1 MAASSETSLMSVGQK
16 RILIAVLS
24 LLTLVLVSFILKQLG
39 SILKPFLIAVFMVN
53 ILLPV
58 TSAMERKKIPRILS
72 YIIVV
77 VFVLLIFYLV
87 GFFIYKNIGGFAQN
101 SLIYERKLNQ
111 LIGGL
116 LGNLGIIEK
125 DVPFKLRDFK
135 ILQWLPTGS
144 ITAFFTSSLGS
155 FFDLVG
161 NSAVLAFF
169 MLFLIAEVRYF
180 NARVIKAYG
189 RERADHILEI
199 VRNINTSVRKYILV
213 KLVVSLA
220 TGVLATIVMGIFN
233 LDFFIFF
240 GILTFLLNF
249 IPYLGSII
257 ATALPAVIA
266 FLQFNSPWTAVW
278 LLLILLLIQN
288 VLGSVVEPKIQ
299 GHQLN
304 LSPLVVLFSVMFWGW
319 LWDSVGMILSI
330 PIMATIRIIFEQI
343 GATRPIAIFM
353 SEMED

>member
-1 MAASSETSLMSVGQK
+1 MTASSDSTFMSVGQK
-16 RILIAVLS
+16 RIFIAVLS

-58 TSAMERKKIPRILS
+58 IDALQRKKIPRILS

-77 VFVLLIFYLV
+77 VLVLLIFYLV

-101 SLIYERKLNQ
+101 SLVYERKINQ
-111 LIGGL
+111 LMGGIL
-116 LGNLGIIEK
+116 RNLGIIEK
-125 DVPFKLRDFK
+125 DVPFHLRDLK

-155 FFDLVG
+155 FFDLVS
-161 NSAVLAFF
+161 NSAVVAFF

-180 NARVIKAYG
+180 NARFIKAYG
-189 RERADHILEI
+189 RDRASHILEI

-220 TGVLATIVMGIFN
+220 TGVLAMIVMGIFR
-233 LDFFIFF
+233 LDFFVFL

-257 ATALPAVIA
+257 ATALPVLIA

-288 VLGSVVEPKIQ
+288 VLGSIIEPKIQ

-330 PIMATIRIIFEQI
+330 PIMATLRIIFQEI
-343 GATRPIAIFM
+343 DATRPIAIFM

>member
-1 MAASSETSLMSVGQK
+1 MVASSEISMMSAGQK
-16 RILIAVLS
+16 RIFFVVLA
-24 LLTLVLVSFILKQLG
+24 LLTLVLVSIILEQLG
-39 SILKPFLIAVFMVN
+39 SILKPFLVAVFLVN
-53 ILLPV
+53 ILLPII
-58 TSAMERKKIPRILS
+58 SFLEQKKIPRILS

-77 VFVLLIFYLV
+77 GFVLLIFYLF

-101 SLIYERKLNQ
+101 SLVYERKLNQ
-111 LIGGL
+111 LIGGI
-116 LGNLGIIEK
+116 LGNLGIIGK
-125 DVPFKLRDFK
+125 DVPFKLRDLT
-135 ILQWLPTGS
+135 ILKWLPTGS

-161 NSAVLAFF
+161 NAAVVAFF

-189 RERADHILEI
+189 RERASAILEI
-199 VRNINTSVRKYILV
+199 VQNINTSVRKYILV

-233 LDFFIFF
+233 LDFFLFF

-257 ATALPAVIA
+257 ATALPTVIA
-266 FLQFNSPWTAVW
+266 FLQFNSPWAAVW
-278 LLLILLLIQN
+278 LLLILILVQN
-288 VLGSVVEPKIQ
+288 VLGSIIEPKIQ

-304 LSPLVVLFSVMFWGW
+304 LSPLLVLISVMFWGW

-330 PIMATIRIIFEQI
+330 PIMATLRIILEQI
-343 GATRPIAIFM
+343 EATKPIAIFM
-353 SEMED
+353 SEMDD

>member
-1 MAASSETSLMSVGQK
+1 MAASSANSFLSAGQK
-16 RILIAVLS
+16 RIFIAVLS

-53 ILLPV
+53 ILLP
-58 TSAMERKKIPRILS
+58 TISFLEKKKIPRLLS

-77 VFVLLIFYLV
+77 VFVLLSFYLF
-87 GFFIYKNIGGFAQN
+87 GFFVYKNIGDFAQN
-101 SLIYERKLNQ
+101 SLVYERKINQ
-111 LIGGL
+111 LIGGTL
-116 LGNLGIIEK
+116 ENLGIIGK
-125 DVPFKLRDFK
+125 DVPFKLRDLK

-161 NSAVLAFF
+161 NAAVVAFF
-169 MLFLIAEVRYF
+169 MLFLIAEIRFF

-189 RERADHILEI
+189 RDRANHILEI
-199 VRNINTSVRKYILV
+199 VQNINTSVRKYILV
-213 KLVVSLA
+213 KLVVSFA
-220 TGVLATIVMGIFN
+220 TGVLATLVMGIFN

-240 GILTFLLNF
+240 GFLTFLLNF

-257 ATALPAVIA
+257 ATALPVLIA

-278 LLLILLLIQN
+278 LLLILLIIQN
-288 VLGSVVEPKIQ
+288 VLGSIIEPKIQ

-304 LSPLVVLFSVMFWGW
+304 LSPLLVLISVMFWGW